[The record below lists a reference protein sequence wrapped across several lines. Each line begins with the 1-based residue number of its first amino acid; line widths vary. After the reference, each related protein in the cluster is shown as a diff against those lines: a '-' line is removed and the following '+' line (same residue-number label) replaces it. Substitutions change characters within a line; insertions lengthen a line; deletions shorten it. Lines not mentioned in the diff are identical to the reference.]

1 MIDAAPS
8 GKKSPG
14 FFESIGRVCFNLF
27 GGGGS
32 AAVIET
38 DRPAPRPPERR
49 QAPQTEQVKF
59 VELSKPT
66 ARNNFLEKLD
76 FIVEILKTAE
86 TNEVDENKKKEI
98 QDAILVVEERRNL
111 RKNLRESLRGS
122 VI

>member
-1 MIDAAPS
+1 MEPINENNNS
-8 GKKSPG
+8 T
-14 FFESIGRVCFNLF
+14 
-27 GGGGS
+27 
-32 AAVIET
+32 ET
-38 DRPAPRPPERR
+38 TTTETEVAQTNSNQELP
-49 QAPQTEQVKF
+49 PQTEKVKF

-66 ARNNFLEKLD
+66 VRNNFLEKLD